1 MVVCEHRISLR
12 ALRNRGRKFLSSA
25 SLRSLKLDRET
36 EALLHWVSS
45 TTATPLWRLAP
56 DAARDEYRRWLAK
69 TEIAPPEIG
78 QASDLAVPGHAAPM
92 QVRKYVP
99 ADAIRLCSHCSMRCS
114 PKAAFDARLPG
125 VLATVVIE
133 ELARMSWP

>member
-1 MVVCEHRISLR
+1 MAKGSMVTQTNFTTLNWHDVKEGDEL
-12 ALRNRGRKFLSSA
+12 A
-25 SLRSLKLDRET
+25 SLSFPITMRTLMIDVAGTRDLYPSPHDR
-36 EALLHWVSS
+36 
-45 TTATPLWRLAP
+45 
-56 DAARDEYRRWLAK
+56 DLAK

-78 QASDLAVPGHAAPM
+78 QASDLAVPGHAALM

-133 ELARMSWP
+133 ELARMRWP